1 MYQRDRM
8 RSGSFLVAAF
18 AMATLVAAGAAQQP
32 TQQQQQTDQPPI
44 AAVAATEP
52 ATKPPPAEP
61 VVVVT
66 ESRERLR
73 VVPIARGLSHPWGMA
88 FLPDGSILVTERSG
102 RLRIIRDGVLDPTP
116 IAGLPDMYRSQRLG
130 GLDDVAI
137 HPRFAENRY
146 VYISYAKE
154 GEKGNTLAVAR
165 GRFDGRTLSEVT
177 DILVAN
183 AWNATVPPTS
193 GGGGTFG
200 GRMLFGPDGTLYV
213 TVGDRDTRVAGNDA
227 SIRMR
232 AQSLTDHGGKV
243 LRVRD
248 DGSIPKDNP
257 FVGGR
262 TALPE
267 IFTYGHRNAY
277 GLAFHPTTG
286 QLFECEFGPMGGD
299 ELNVLVPGL
308 NYGWPLV
315 SIGRNY
321 TGQPVSEQSWWR
333 QGMEMPLYVWNPTI
347 NPSNILF
354 YTGDRFPGWKGTLI
368 VAGLGSKTLQRLNIN
383 RRGLV
388 VGRPLSMLAE
398 LGQRFRDIRQGPDGF
413 LYVATE
419 MRVSRD
425 DDADGAVLRIEPMP
439 E

>member
-1 MYQRDRM
+1 
-8 RSGSFLVAAF
+8 
-18 AMATLVAAGAAQQP
+18 
-32 TQQQQQTDQPPI
+32 
-44 AAVAATEP
+44 
-52 ATKPPPAEP
+52 
-61 VVVVT
+61 
-66 ESRERLR
+66 
-73 VVPIARGLSHPWGMA
+73 MA

-102 RLRIIRDGVLDPTP
+102 RLRIIRDGVLDPMP
-116 IAGLPDMYRSQRLG
+116 IAGLPEMYRSTRLG
-130 GLDDVAI
+130 GLNDVAV

-146 VYISYAKE
+146 VYISYAKA

-183 AWNATVPPTS
+183 AWNAPVPPTA
-193 GGGGTFG
+193 GAGGGTFG

-213 TVGDRDTRVAGNDA
+213 TVGDRDTRVAGNDD

-232 AQSLTDHGGKV
+232 AQTLTDHGGKV
-243 LRVRD
+243 LRLHD

-257 FVGGR
+257 FVGSR

-299 ELNVLVPGL
+299 ELNVLVPGW

-333 QGMEMPLYVWNPTI
+333 QGMEMPVYVWNPTI
-347 NPSNILF
+347 NPTNILF

-419 MRVSRD
+419 VGVSPE
-425 DDADGAVLRIEPMP
+425 DADGTVLRIEPMP